1 MSVFQKKISCPICHS
16 TIPFDT
22 KQLLAG
28 IQFSCPQCHSS
39 IGLATESKEIVKKT
53 MIKLEELKLQT
64 SK

>member
-1 MSVFQKKISCPICHS
+1 MSVFQQKISYPICHS